1 MLKYGYSNFNLEIL
15 EYCEP
20 SEVVSR
26 EQHYL
31 DLLQPEYNILKNA
44 GSTLGY
50 KHTEETLVKFRARKP
65 SPEHLA
71 ILRENVKFLNSEEQ
85 RVKARERILEINLK
99 KGVSVKVL
107 DQENNTTVTYDSIRK
122 AAVAM
127 GCQKNAI
134 HFYEKQQL
142 KTGEIKLLK
151 GRYIITVMPL
161 S

>member
-20 SEVVSR
+20 SDAVSR

-50 KHTEETLVKFRARKP
+50 KHTEETLVKFRAREY

-85 RVKARERILEINLK
+85 RVKARERILEINRK

-107 DQENNTTVTYDSIRK
+107 DQENNTTVTYDSIRE

-151 GRYIITVMPL
+151 GRYIITVMR